1 MVVLRQLFLMIA
13 LFPLSLAAQ
22 EEVAEFTSDLFG
34 GLTSTTVLPVGRLQL
49 ETYSLYEHY
58 SDDDTDEKLWCVNS
72 SMLRYGLHKH
82 LELCAKGA
90 WMRSWLDDDTFSGFS
105 DLAVGFKASFFEGWK
120 AIPSVALR
128 GFLYFPGSENSDFLS
143 HDFAYQLDLI
153 FSNHLTSWCELGY
166 MGSVLWDENPSPT
179 YFWGANLN
187 FNLSDKVALTVE
199 EHNYYYDFES
209 EEKFQPWGSLTLT
222 YHIHPRVELG
232 IATDISLR
240 HVTDSHNLALG
251 VTWQLTK
258 K

>member
-1 MVVLRQLFLMIA
+1 
-13 LFPLSLAAQ
+13 
-22 EEVAEFTSDLFG
+22 
-34 GLTSTTVLPVGRLQL
+34 
-49 ETYSLYEHY
+49 
-58 SDDDTDEKLWCVNS
+58 
-72 SMLRYGLHKH
+72 
-82 LELCAKGA
+82 
-90 WMRSWLDDDTFSGFS
+90 
-105 DLAVGFKASFFEGWK
+105 
-120 AIPSVALR
+120 
-128 GFLYFPGSENSDFLS
+128 
-143 HDFAYQLDLI
+143 
-153 FSNHLTSWCELGY
+153 

-240 HVTDSHNLALG
+240 HFTDSHNLALG